1 MLQMKDMSLK
11 DRAKYFESVLVEH
24 NDRGHALYARE
35 IVGASDHR
43 VMMKDSISNSVK
55 EMIMFGSN
63 NYLGLGNHPEV
74 KQKVKNSIESYGVGV
89 GGPPLLNGTTE
100 LHRELES
107 RLAQFKGKEDAIL
120 FPSGFQANFGWL
132 GALVNKG
139 DLLLYDASSHASLFD
154 GIKILKSDS
163 KITCK
168 SFPHSDFKKLEEI
181 LEKLTSENSYN
192 QIFISVEGVYSMDG
206 DLAPLDEFSRVAK
219 KFNAFLVVDDA
230 HGTGVTGPN
239 GSGTV
244 KHYDVT
250 DKVDLIMGTFSK
262 SFSTTGGFIA
272 GDKDIITYLRFYA
285 RSYMF
290 SASMS
295 PLIVTTVLAG
305 LDLIE
310 NDFTVVEKLKSNIE
324 KIVTGLKDLG
334 LEVTNYGSA
343 IIPLLVPEKSDIRT
357 IGKSF
362 HEHGIFV
369 NPIEFPAVPK
379 HLQRFRI
386 SVMSTH
392 TDDDIKRLLEVVSLH
407 VKDLSFTY

>member
-1 MLQMKDMSLK
+1 MKDMALK
-11 DRAKYFESVLVEH
+11 ERAKFFESVLTEH
-24 NDRGHALYARE
+24 NGRGHALYARE
-35 IVGASDHR
+35 IVGPSDHR
-43 VMMKDSISNSVK
+43 VVMKDTISGNDK

-63 NYLGLGNHPEV
+63 NYLGLGNHPYVKEEV
-74 KQKVKNSIESYGVGV
+74 KASIDKYGVGV
-89 GGPPLLNGTTE
+89 GGPPLLNGTTK
-100 LHRELES
+100 LHRELEGK
-107 RLAQFKGKEDAIL
+107 LATFKGKEDAIL

-168 SFPHSDFKKLEEI
+168 SFPHSDFNKLEEI
-181 LEKLTSENSYN
+181 LEKLISEKSYN
-192 QIFISVEGVYSMDG
+192 QVFISVEGVYSMDG
-206 DLAPLDEFSRVAK
+206 DLAPLDEFARVAK

-239 GSGTV
+239 GAGTV
-244 KHYDVT
+244 KQFDVT

-272 GDKDIITYLRFYA
+272 GDRDIITYLRFYA

-295 PLIVTTVLAG
+295 PLIVSTVIAG
-305 LDLIE
+305 INLIQKDPSIVK
-310 NDFTVVEKLKSNIE
+310 NLQKNIDTLV
-324 KIVTGLKDLG
+324 KGLNELG
-334 LEVTNYGSA
+334 LPVKNHGSA
-343 IIPLLVPEKSDIRT
+343 IIPLLVPEKSDIRV

-362 HEHGIFV
+362 HEKGIFV

-392 TDDDIKRLLEVVSLH
+392 TDDDIKRLLEVVKIH
-407 VKDLSFTY
+407 VKELTFDD